1 MTNYPNSLLELL
13 NEEEKNLFYILLN
26 KKKSDDLELVKEL
39 NKLVASFGGFFS
51 SEKSYKEILI
61 KVCQKKDLKI
71 ENSYSINQMEE
82 LILQNKFKTIIE
94 NLGEEDKQ
102 KFQEELNILARKNGI
117 DTSQLKSISAIGTLA
132 SANFA
137 GFGLYVMA
145 STFVGGITSVIGVTL
160 PFAFYTGMSSVLSV
174 VTGPIG
180 WIAGFGYLAY
190 SFRNDNMESA
200 QKKIIDTYKG
210 VKNVFTGNIEH
221 CEIIISQ
228 ICSFRIILLQKLEK
242 EIIENNSQ
250 LIIINENI
258 SNSAKLK
265 NEMQQKINE
274 LNRSL
279 LRIKDTLTE
288 FERKSYKINKL
299 NSEINLKIKTLKL

>member
-1 MTNYPNSLLELL
+1 MVNYPNSLLKLL
-13 NEEEKNLFYILLN
+13 NQEEKNLFYILLN
-26 KKKSDDLELVKEL
+26 KKKSEDLELVKEL
-39 NKLVASFGGFFS
+39 NKLFASFGGFFS

-71 ENSYSINQMEE
+71 ENNYSVNQIEE

-94 NLGEEDKQ
+94 NLGEENKQ
-102 KFQEELNILARKNGI
+102 KFQDELNILATKNGI

-132 SANFA
+132 GANFA

-145 STFVGGITSVIGVTL
+145 STFMGGITSVIGVTL

-200 QKKIIDTYKG
+200 HKKLIDTYKG

-242 EIIENNSQ
+242 ELIENNSQ
-250 LIIINENI
+250 FIVISENI
-258 SNSAKLK
+258 SNYTKLK
-265 NEMQQKINE
+265 NETQQKITE

-279 LRIKDTLTE
+279 IKIKDTLAE
-288 FERKSYKINKL
+288 FERKYHQINIL
-299 NSEINLKIKTLKL
+299 NSEINQKIKTLKL

>member
-13 NEEEKNLFYILLN
+13 NQDEKNLFYVLLN
-26 KKKSDDLELVKEL
+26 KKKSDDLVLVKEL
-39 NKLVASFGGFFS
+39 NKLISSFGGFFS

-61 KVCQKKDLKI
+61 QVCQKKDLKF
-71 ENSYSINQMEE
+71 ENNFSINQLEE
-82 LILQNKFKTIIE
+82 LILQNKFNTLIE
-94 NLGEEDKQ
+94 NLGEEDKI
-102 KFQEELNILARKNGI
+102 KFQEQLKILAIKNGI

-132 SANFA
+132 GANFA

-145 STFVGGITSVIGVTL
+145 STFVGGITSIIGVTL

-200 QKKIIDTYKG
+200 QKKLIDTYKR

-242 EIIENNSQ
+242 ELLENNSQ
-250 LIIINENI
+250 LIVINEGI
-258 SNSAKLK
+258 SNSTKLK
-265 NEMQQKINE
+265 NELQQKITE
-274 LNRSL
+274 LNRSFL
-279 LRIKDTLTE
+279 EIKDSLSE
-288 FERKSYKINKL
+288 FEVKSHKINKL
-299 NSEINLKIKTLKL
+299 NSEINLRIKTLK

>member
-1 MTNYPNSLLELL
+1 MTNYPNSLFELL
-13 NEEEKNLFYILLN
+13 NQDEKNLFYVLLN

-39 NKLVASFGGFFS
+39 NKLISSFGGFFS

-61 KVCQKKDLKI
+61 QVCQKKDLKF
-71 ENSYSINQMEE
+71 ENNFSTYQLEE
-82 LILQNKFKTIIE
+82 LILQNKFNTLIE
-94 NLGEEDKQ
+94 NLGEEDKI
-102 KFQEELNILARKNGI
+102 KFQEQLKILAIKNGI

-132 SANFA
+132 GANFA

-145 STFVGGITSVIGVTL
+145 STFVGGITSIIGVTL

-200 QKKIIDTYKG
+200 QKKLIDTYKG

-228 ICSFRIILLQKLEK
+228 ICSFRIILLQKFEK
-242 EIIENNSQ
+242 ELLENNSQ
-250 LIIINENI
+250 LIVINEGI
-258 SNSAKLK
+258 SHSTKLK
-265 NEMQQKINE
+265 NEVQQKITE
-274 LNRSL
+274 LNRSFL
-279 LRIKDTLTE
+279 EIKNSLSE
-288 FERKSYKINKL
+288 FEEKSHKINKL
-299 NSEINLKIKTLKL
+299 NSEINLKMKTLK

>member
-13 NEEEKNLFYILLN
+13 NQDEKNLFYVLLN

-39 NKLVASFGGFFS
+39 NKLISSFGGFFS

-61 KVCQKKDLKI
+61 QVCQKKDLKF
-71 ENSYSINQMEE
+71 ENNFSINQLEE
-82 LILQNKFKTIIE
+82 LILQNKFNTLIE
-94 NLGEEDKQ
+94 NLGEEDKI
-102 KFQEELNILARKNGI
+102 KFQEQLKILAIKNGI

-132 SANFA
+132 GANFA

-145 STFVGGITSVIGVTL
+145 STFVGGITSIIGVTL

-200 QKKIIDTYKG
+200 QKKLIDTYKG

-242 EIIENNSQ
+242 ELLENNSQ
-250 LIIINENI
+250 LIVINEGI
-258 SNSAKLK
+258 SNSTKLK
-265 NEMQQKINE
+265 NEVQQKITE
-274 LNRSL
+274 LNRSFL
-279 LRIKDTLTE
+279 EIKDSLSE
-288 FERKSYKINKL
+288 FEVKSHKINKL
-299 NSEINLKIKTLKL
+299 NSEINLRIKTLK